1 MAAALQD
8 TRLRDK
14 FSDALARAEQLDVT
28 DNHALI
34 RDAAVADGRA
44 AVDTF
49 ATIIE
54 REDVQEV
61 ARIEAESSV
70 AETRQTADHA
80 FTAIRSSLGTGLAL
94 MRANNETGVIRET
107 REAEGYLDRVQA
119 SDFKSMSHADAR
131 TNLERAVTYVDKLV
145 PDELGAPVMAV
156 AQPAL
161 DNFTQ
166 AVEGQA
172 RAEGKWVEAQASLEA
187 GRAQVRDAY
196 LSFRDHMRGILR
208 QTGQIDKLGQIV
220 PALHDIIR
228 AGHGT
233 PTNDDPTVDPAGG
246 DEPTPEP
253 IVDEA

>member
-28 DNHALI
+28 DNHAII

-44 AVDTF
+44 AVGTF

-70 AETRQTADHA
+70 AETRQTADHV
-80 FTAIRSSLGTGLAL
+80 FTAIRSSLETGLAL
-94 MRANNETGVIRET
+94 MRANNDAGVVRET
-107 REAEGYLDRVQA
+107 REAEGYLDRVHA
-119 SDFKSMSHADAR
+119 SDFKSMSYADAR
-131 TNLERAVTYVDKLV
+131 TNLERAVHYVDRIV

-161 DNFTQ
+161 DSFTQ
-166 AVEGQA
+166 AVETQA

-208 QTGQIDKLGQIV
+208 QTGQIDKLGQLA
-220 PALHDIIR
+220 PPLHDVLR
-228 AGHGT
+228 SGGPT
-233 PTNDDPTVDPAGG
+233 LTNDDPIVDPAGE
-246 DEPTPEP
+246 DEPTLEP
-253 IVDEA
+253 IVDET